1 MKNKLAMSRSR
12 IVSKSDVLL
21 LHRPKSRRHPRINV
35 RVSVETGTLSVQ
47 SMEKGCIFFKVKIV
61 EGMLFNVVTNW
72 FNQNNVL
79 RSSHF

>member
-21 LHRPKSRRHPRINV
+21 LHRPKSRRHPQINV

-61 EGMLFNVVTNW
+61 EGKMYSYLK
-72 FNQNNVL
+72 
-79 RSSHF
+79 